1 MLITSQLR
9 AARAMIGISIE
20 ELANAVGV
28 TGELIRATEASTGN
42 VDPELSRKLKHA
54 LESRGVIFVASGQQD
69 ASGPGVRLHQQPADE
84 GIRPQN
90 LNATNDD

>member
-1 MLITSQLR
+1 MLTTSQLR

-20 ELANAVGV
+20 ELSAATGV
-28 TGELIRATEASTGN
+28 AGETIRVAEASSGN
-42 VDPELSRKLKHA
+42 VEPEFSGKLKRA
-54 LESRGVIFVASGQQD
+54 LESRGVIFVAAGQQD

>member
-1 MLITSQLR
+1 MLTTSQLR

-20 ELANAVGV
+20 ELAEAAGV
-28 TGELIRATEASTGN
+28 AGDAIRTAEASTGN
-42 VDPELSRKLKHA
+42 AEPELSNKLKRV
-54 LESRGVIFVASGQQD
+54 LESRGIIFVAAGQQD
-69 ASGPGVRLHQQPADE
+69 SSGPGVRLHQQPPDE

>member
-1 MLITSQLR
+1 MLTTSQLR

-20 ELANAVGV
+20 DLSKAAGIAAETLRAAEASAGNAEPELA
-28 TGELIRATEASTGN
+28 E
-42 VDPELSRKLKHA
+42 KLKRV
-54 LESRGVIFVASGQQD
+54 LESRGIIFVGAGQQD
-69 ASGPGVRLHQQPADE
+69 ASGPGVRMHQQSPDE